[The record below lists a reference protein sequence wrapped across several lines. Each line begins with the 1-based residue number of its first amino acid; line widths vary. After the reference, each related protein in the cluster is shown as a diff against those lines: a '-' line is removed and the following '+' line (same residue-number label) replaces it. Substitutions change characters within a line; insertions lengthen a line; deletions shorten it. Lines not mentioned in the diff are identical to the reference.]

1 MMFKVF
7 DSSRVPDV
15 FFKLVECFETIQ
27 LVACDDKGIRISNG
41 CILSIQKDGSLRT
54 FEDINEG
61 LGLKLDSEGR
71 IILDND

>member
-7 DSSRVPDV
+7 DNSRVPEV
-15 FFKLVECFETIQ
+15 FFKLEQCYEDIQ
-27 LVACDDKGIRISNG
+27 LVACDAKGIKLRDG

-54 FEDINEG
+54 FDGINSG

-71 IILDND
+71 IIIDND